1 MNLRP
6 ARARWFELLA
16 PREELAGVVETLAR
30 TGRVE
35 LEIHSE
41 RNVAVNLPDL
51 QEQMAEYHHL
61 AQRFQL
67 YWKQNDLLPVTLS
80 GMPAQILETALARL
94 RQWVAAAGPLV
105 QHIESLQAERSEL
118 LLVEDMLK
126 INTEGEMDYSL
137 LSAAGPSLAVRL
149 FVMPPGYRLKT
160 MPGSLLY
167 CKCRSEK
174 HEFLVAA
181 GLPADIGEFRN
192 EIAAEKGR
200 MLSLPAWLHDRRET
214 ALGQVHQRLQ
224 RIHHERTRLRRQID
238 AMAGSYKLA
247 ETLGDI
253 RRLEWFLTHVTAL
266 PVSEN
271 FAWVSGWTND
281 LDGQRLPQALTEVH
295 ANAIVHYPPA
305 PNGLR
310 PPMVL
315 QNPWWAKPFELFAGM
330 LGTPADDEAD
340 PSPLVALLVPLLFG
354 YMFGDVGQGFVLL
367 LAGLLLQ
374 HRWPLLRILVAN
386 GTASMLFGVV
396 FGSVFGREDVIPALW
411 VHPIEQPLTVLAVPL
426 VAGVLV
432 LLLGLL
438 LNGLES
444 WWRGELRRWLR
455 VDAAILVMYLS
466 LLAALFIP
474 GSLTVTMF
482 GLGWYLAGSL
492 GDFSSRFLAR
502 AAAALGSLIEQLMQ
516 LVINSISFV
525 RVGAFALA
533 HAGLSLAFTIMAES
547 TGNLV
552 AGLLILLLGN
562 VIVILL
568 EGLVVTI
575 QTTRLVLFEFFIR
588 FLRGSGR
595 TFRPL
600 LMPEH
605 FIASRE

>member
-6 ARARWFELLA
+6 ARTRWFELLA
-16 PREELAGVVETLAR
+16 PREDLPLVVETLAR
-30 TGRVE
+30 TRSVE
-35 LEIHSE
+35 LEIHSD
-41 RNVAVNLPDL
+41 RNVVVNLPDL
-51 QEQMAEYHHL
+51 QEQMAEFHHL
-61 AQRFQL
+61 VQRFQA
-67 YWKQNDLLPVTLS
+67 YWKHYELQPATVS
-80 GMPAQILETALARL
+80 GMPAEILETALVRL
-94 RQWVAAAGPLV
+94 RRWVDAALPLV
-105 QHIESLQAERSEL
+105 KHIESLEAERPEL
-118 LLVEDMLK
+118 LLVEEML
-126 INTEGEMDYSL
+126 TLDAEGAMDYSL
-137 LSAAGPSLAVRL
+137 LAAAGPTLAVRL
-149 FVMPPGYRLKT
+149 FVMPPAYRLKT
-160 MPGSLLY
+160 MPGTLLY
-167 CKCRSEK
+167 CKCASK
-174 HEFLVAA
+174 HHEFLLAA
-181 GLPADIGEFRN
+181 GLPADLEEFRN
-192 EIAAEKGR
+192 EIAAQKGR
-200 MLSLPAWLHDRRET
+200 MLILPAWLQGRQEI

-224 RIHHERTRLRRQID
+224 RIHHERTRLRKQID
-238 AMAGSYKLA
+238 AMAGSYQLSEA
-247 ETLGDI
+247 LGDVS
-253 RRLEWFLTHVTAL
+253 RLEWFLTHVTAL

-271 FAWVSGWTND
+271 FAWVTGWTND
-281 LDGQRLPQALTEVH
+281 LDGQCLPQALTDVH
-295 ANAIVHYPPA
+295 ANAIVHYPSP
-305 PNGLR
+305 PGGLR

-315 QNPWWAKPFELFAGM
+315 QNPWWARPFELFAGM

-340 PSPLVALLVPLLFG
+340 PSRLVALLVPLLFG

-374 HRWPLLRILVAN
+374 HRWPLLRILIAN
-386 GTASMLFGVV
+386 GAASMIFGVV

-411 VHPIEQPLTVLAVPL
+411 VHPIDQPLTVLAVPL

-438 LNGLES
+438 LNALES
-444 WWRGELRRWLR
+444 LWRGELRRWLQ
-455 VDAAILVMYLS
+455 VDAAVLVMYLS

-474 GSLTVTMF
+474 GSLAVTLF

-492 GDFSSRFLAR
+492 GNISAKPLAR
-502 AAAALGSLIEQLMQ
+502 AAAALGSLVEQLMQ

-533 HAGLSLAFTIMAES
+533 HAGLSLAFTIMAEA

-552 AGLLILLLGN
+552 AGVLIMLLGN

-600 LMPEH
+600 VMPEPV
-605 FIASRE
+605 IATME